1 MGKNLLLQQ
10 RIYLM
15 NMGESPLKTILQ
27 YEPLI
32 TQAEKDS
39 VNAYMDSGGW
49 LTEFQKTKEFAKQI
63 SDFTG
68 SKYSSILSNGTVTLT
83 AALVAY
89 GISKDDEVIVPDFTM
104 VASANAALILGCK
117 VVFVD
122 IEKETFCM
130 SYDSLIEKVTP
141 ATKAIILVSIN
152 GRYPTK
158 VEEIIK
164 FCKQRQ
170 IIVIEDAAQSL
181 GSFYKNQ
188 HIGTFGDIASF
199 SFSMPKIITT
209 GQGGALITNDSEI
222 ASRIREIRDFG
233 REKPGADHYLSIGWN
248 FKFTDL
254 QAVIGIEQMKQLDE
268 RINKKRQLYQLYENN
283 LRKTKGI
290 KFIPTNLSETTP
302 WFVDVLVEK
311 RNELMLYL
319 KSKGIITRK
328 FYPSLHSE
336 PAFDGYIGN
345 FENTDYV
352 TSRGLWLPSSLT
364 LTDDEILYV
373 CNSIKE
379 FYS

>member
-1 MGKNLLLQQ
+1 M
-10 RIYLM
+10 
-15 NMGESPLKTILQ
+15 ETILQ
-27 YEPLI
+27 YVPLI
-32 TQAEKDS
+32 TNAEKDA
-39 VNAYMDSGGW
+39 VVEYINSGGW
-49 LTEFQKTKEFAKQI
+49 ITEFHKTKEFSNSIAE
-63 SDFTG
+63 FTQ
-68 SKYSSILSNGTVTLT
+68 SKFCYILANGTVTLT
-83 AALVAY
+83 AALLAY
-89 GISKDDEVIVPDFTM
+89 GIGRDDEVLVPNFTM
-104 VASANAALILGCK
+104 VASANAALIIGCK

-122 IEKETFCM
+122 IEKETFCIDFNDLKRKV
-130 SYDSLIEKVTP
+130 SEK
-141 ATKAIILVSIN
+141 TKAIMLVSIN

-158 VEEIIK
+158 VKEIIQ
-164 FCKQRQ
+164 FCRKNR

-181 GSFYKNQ
+181 GSFYQ
-188 HIGTFGDIASF
+188 GVHIGKFGDIASF

-209 GQGGALITNDSEI
+209 GQGGALITDDPIVAEEI
-222 ASRIREIRDFG
+222 RKIRDFG
-233 REKPGADHYLSIGWN
+233 REKPGEDHYLTTGYN

-268 RINKKRQLYQLYENN
+268 RISKKRHLYQLYENN

-311 RNELMLYL
+311 RNELILYL
-319 KSKGIITRK
+319 KNKGIITRK

-345 FENTDYV
+345 FVNTDYV